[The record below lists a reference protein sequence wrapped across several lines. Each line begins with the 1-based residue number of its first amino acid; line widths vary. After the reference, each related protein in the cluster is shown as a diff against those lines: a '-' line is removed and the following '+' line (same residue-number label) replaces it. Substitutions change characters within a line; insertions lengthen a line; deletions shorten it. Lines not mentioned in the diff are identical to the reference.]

1 MMTSP
6 HRNGTHA
13 QRMRGGF
20 ARIAT
25 RLLAFALASA
35 LACGDAF
42 AQPDIPLEYAV
53 KATYLYKLAPFI
65 GWPPGAFVSPDA
77 PFPICV
83 VGNDPF
89 DDFLTRAV
97 SGRAF
102 GTHPFVVRRLD
113 ALTGDADCRIAYIG
127 RLHSQSLQQALM
139 AVQGRPVLTVT
150 DSDTAAD
157 NGSIMQF
164 VIEGGH
170 VRFDIDNSAAA
181 RNHLSISSKLLD
193 LAAVVKNTAEAM

>member
-1 MMTSP
+1 MTTPFHSTGQDAN
-6 HRNGTHA
+6 RT
-13 QRMRGGF
+13 RGVRLC
-20 ARIAT
+20 AAT
-25 RLLAFALASA
+25 CLLAFALAYCAAS
-35 LACGDAF
+35 

-65 GWPPGAFVSPDA
+65 DWPPGAFASPNA

-83 VGNDPF
+83 VGEDPF
-89 DDFLTRAV
+89 DDFLAHAIA
-97 SGRAF
+97 GRTF

-127 RLHSQSLQQALM
+127 RLHSQNMEQALA

-150 DSDTAAD
+150 DSDTMAD

-164 VIEGGH
+164 VIEGGR
-170 VRFDIDNSAAA
+170 VRFDIDNAAA
-181 RNHLSISSKLLD
+181 ERNHLSISSKLLS
-193 LAAVVKNTAEAM
+193 LAAVVKNNG

>member
-1 MMTSP
+1 MAISF
-6 HRNGTHA
+6 HRCRPAARRT
-13 QRMRGGF
+13 RGAG
-20 ARIAT
+20 ARWCIAICMIS
-25 RLLAFALASA
+25 FALA
-35 LACGDAF
+35 CCDAWP
-42 AQPDIPLEYAV
+42 QSEPDIPLEYAI

-65 GWPPGAFVSPDA
+65 DWPPDAFASPDA

-83 VGNDPF
+83 VGEDPF
-89 DDFLTRAV
+89 DGFLAHAIA
-97 SGRAF
+97 GRAF

-113 ALTGDADCRIAYIG
+113 ALTNDADCRIAYIG
-127 RLHSQSLQQALM
+127 KLQSQSIAQALA

-170 VRFDIDNSAAA
+170 VRFDIDNLAAA
-181 RNHLSISSKLLD
+181 RNHLSISSKLLN
-193 LAAVVKNTAEAM
+193 LAAVVKNG

>member
-6 HRNGTHA
+6 HHNGTDA
-13 QRMRGGF
+13 QRMRGRF
-20 ARIAT
+20 ARIAIC
-25 RLLAFALASA
+25 LLASA

-42 AQPDIPLEYAV
+42 AQPAQPDVPLEYAV

-65 GWPPGAFVSPDA
+65 NWPPDAFASPDA
-77 PFPICV
+77 PFPICI
-83 VGNDPF
+83 VGDDPF
-89 DDFLTRAV
+89 DDFLVRAV
-97 SGRAF
+97 SGRSI
-102 GTHPFVVRRLD
+102 GTHPFVVRRLE
-113 ALTGDADCRIAYIG
+113 ALTGDSDCRIAYIG
-127 RLHSQSLQQALM
+127 RLRSQSLQQALM

-181 RNHLSISSKLLD
+181 RNHLSISSKLLN
-193 LAAVVKNTAEAM
+193 LAAVVKDNG